1 MDIRPIKT
9 EADYDWAL
17 AEVARYFDRQPA
29 PGSADGD
36 RFDVLSDLIVA
47 YENRHFPLPTLDP
60 VKALKAY
67 MEMAGYSQEDLASVL
82 GARSR
87 ASEIL
92 NRRRALSLQQIQRLV
107 VAWDIPAELLIAP
120 YAIEPAAA

>member
-9 EADYDWAL
+9 EADYEWAL
-17 AEVARYFDRQPA
+17 TEVTRYFDSQPV
-29 PGSADGD
+29 PGSPDGD
-36 RFDVLSDLIVA
+36 RFDVLSDLIEA
-47 YENRHFPLPTLDP
+47 YENRHYPLPALDP
-60 VKALKAY
+60 IKALKAY
-67 MEMAGYSQEDLASVL
+67 MEMAGYNQEDLARVL

-107 VAWDIPAELLIAP
+107 TSWNIPAEILIAP
-120 YAIEPAAA
+120 YQLEPAAA